1 MVAMSS
7 RWLAAAALAVAVTLV
22 PGTWRIASADVSR
35 NVITAFKGELV
46 ITKGEL
52 PEGKNDKDTIAKIK
66 GERLKELTGE
76 AKNDVTGWYFHYTA
90 FLSKTGATQL
100 KMEFYT
106 NDKDKKFVA
115 DKRIDGV
122 DPKTPALSGE
132 ISIDEDEGL
141 SKGKPYIIKL
151 VTDKDVV
158 VASTPL
164 VMK

>member
-1 MVAMSS
+1 MRDRLIST
-7 RWLAAAALAVAVTLV
+7 AALVAFAV
-22 PGTWRIASADVSR
+22 GWSGIASADLST

-52 PEGKNDKDTIAKIK
+52 PDGKTEKDTIAKIK
-66 GERLKELTGE
+66 TERLKELTGE
-76 AKNDVTGWYFHYTA
+76 AKGDVTAWHFHYTA
-90 FLSKTGATQL
+90 FLAKTGATQL

-115 DKRIDGV
+115 DNRLDGV
-122 DPKTPALSGE
+122 DPKTPVLSGD

-141 SKGKPYIIKL
+141 SKGRPYLIKL

-164 VMK
+164 MMK

>member
-1 MVAMSS
+1 MSS
-7 RWLAAAALAVAVTLV
+7 RWLSTAVLVVAAS
-22 PGTWRIASADVSR
+22 GWRVASADVSR
-35 NVITAFKGELV
+35 NVMAAFKGELV

-52 PEGKNDKDTIAKIK
+52 PDGKTEKDTIAKIK
-66 GERLKELTGE
+66 SERLKELTGE
-76 AKNDVTGWYFHYTA
+76 ERSDVVYWHFHYTA
-90 FLSKTGATQL
+90 FLSKPGSSLL

>member
-1 MVAMSS
+1 MRPCSRRVMSAA
-7 RWLAAAALAVAVTLV
+7 LLVAAAV
-22 PGTWRIASADVSR
+22 GWGGIASADMSR
-35 NVITAFKGELV
+35 NVIAAFRGELV

-52 PEGKNDKDTIAKIK
+52 PEGKTEKDTIAKIK
-66 GERLKELTGE
+66 TERIKELTGE
-76 AKNDVTGWYFHYTA
+76 ARDDVTYWHFHYTA
-90 FLSKTGATQL
+90 FLSKPGSTLL

-115 DKRIDGV
+115 DNRLDGV
-122 DPKTPALSGE
+122 DPKSTVLSGD
-132 ISIDEDEGL
+132 ISINEDEGL

>member
-1 MVAMSS
+1 MSS
-7 RWLAAAALAVAVTLV
+7 RRWISTIVVLAAALGWGGA
-22 PGTWRIASADVSR
+22 ASADVSR
-35 NVITAFKGELV
+35 NVIAAFKGELV
-46 ITKGEL
+46 ITKGDL
-52 PEGKNDKDTIAKIK
+52 PEGKNDKDTIARIK
-66 GERLKELTGE
+66 SERLKELTGE
-76 AKNDVTGWYFHYTA
+76 ARNDVIGWHFHYTA
-90 FLSKTGATQL
+90 FLSRTGATRL

-115 DKRIDGV
+115 DNRLDGV
-122 DPKTPALSGE
+122 DPKTPVLSGD

-141 SKGKPYIIKL
+141 SKGKPYLIKL